1 MCLQGVSAC
10 SITSCRD
17 SLISHTCD
25 QASAKRADDPRASA
39 AECLYPCFLL
49 LKCTCFCHFF
59 ILLISVFVQM
69 SSTNRVHSQPIFR
82 VRTGCFT
89 CRGRKKKCD
98 ETKPRCRGC
107 ERNQLSCRWP
117 WSVRAN
123 NTTKP
128 SPRSVLPTQPGRDC
142 GHIRV
147 PSTTGFNANT
157 TTVFGCS
164 LPALG
169 SAGRSPPSVDYVP
182 CDNPSGS
189 EAQVCC
195 NEPVSI
201 GNPEGSSASF
211 FEQLEAITFPYSLPD
226 SPTTLACLPETYTD
240 DHNDEE
246 STATSLLPRQVV
258 SGLVSGNIGERI
270 PSGLGILPGI
280 GGTDSPDLLRHYLG
294 VTTLSMSNGST
305 PWNPFLVQ
313 LVPLAFGSK
322 LVLQLILTQSAVH
335 RAVRLLDGNDTVAYR
350 YYDRSLQLLQR
361 EISNAAGTGGR
372 EDALTLGIGAL
383 IMCFIE
389 VSLFGHNNHH
399 LRSLYI

>member
-1 MCLQGVSAC
+1 
-10 SITSCRD
+10 
-17 SLISHTCD
+17 
-25 QASAKRADDPRASA
+25 
-39 AECLYPCFLL
+39 
-49 LKCTCFCHFF
+49 
-59 ILLISVFVQM
+59 
-69 SSTNRVHSQPIFR
+69 
-82 VRTGCFT
+82 
-89 CRGRKKKCD
+89 
-98 ETKPRCRGC
+98 
-107 ERNQLSCRWP
+107 
-117 WSVRAN
+117 
-123 NTTKP
+123 
-128 SPRSVLPTQPGRDC
+128 
-142 GHIRV
+142 
-147 PSTTGFNANT
+147 
-157 TTVFGCS
+157 
-164 LPALG
+164 
-169 SAGRSPPSVDYVP
+169 VDYVP

-350 YYDRSLQLLQR
+350 YYDRSLQLFQR